1 MVLRG
6 VVWVGCTPCLT
17 RCLFRV
23 SCDDRD
29 PSVVA
34 ALVCPP
40 HPHPPDPSRRGKLV
54 IVNLQRTALH
64 TSAALVIHAKC
75 DDVMAKVMAALELE
89 VGTGCPSQ
97 WAQLTHA
104 LHLFAARV

>member
-1 MVLRG
+1 MVVGLPVLLWLR
-6 VVWVGCTPCLT
+6 LT
-17 RCLFRV
+17 ADTF
-23 SCDDRD
+23 
-29 PSVVA
+29 
-34 ALVCPP
+34 
-40 HPHPPDPSRRGKLV
+40 HTHTHTHHPPDSSRRGKLV
-54 IVNLQRTALH
+54 IVNLQRTAMH

-104 LHLFAARV
+104 LHLVAARL